1 MVRRTVQ
8 DLLQGADN
16 TQRGAHAA
24 REVQRVRL
32 VAPVPALAGSL
43 GCASQRSAQHDGV
56 SAQCERLH
64 HVTGAAQ
71 GAVSDH
77 VYVAAAGLIQV
88 VRTCRSHVGDSG
100 CHGCGDAQALA
111 GGLCGTAAEAHQHA
125 GCAGTH
131 QVLSL
136 RVASN
141 ATNDDRNVELVD
153 ELLQVQRL
161 VRGGNVLSRDGRAT
175 DDEQLN
181 ARLHHGLVVLL
192 GVLRTQGACN
202 DHAGVTNLFQA
213 CSDQFRL
220 NRLGVN
226 LLHAGGCGGGVRLG
240 QLNNLVEQRLR
251 VLVAGPQALEVQH
264 AQATQLTQR
273 NGGRRGHD
281 RVHGRTNDGGVE
293 LEGVNLPGGV
303 DVAAVAGTAGRHQ
316 RHIVQGVGGAGFLG
330 EANLNFRHGVNPFE
344 FGLRGAAGRYSRRCP
359 PDT

>member
-1 MVRRTVQ
+1 M
-8 DLLQGADN
+8 
-16 TQRGAHAA
+16 
-24 REVQRVRL
+24 RL

-43 GCASQRSAQHDGV
+43 GCASQRSAQHDSV

-77 VYVAAAGLIQV
+77 VYVAAAGLVQV
-88 VRTCRSHVGDSG
+88 VGTCRSHVGDSG

-136 RVASN
+136 RVASH
-141 ATNDDRNVELVD
+141 ATNNDRNVELVD

-161 VRGGNVLSRDGRAT
+161 VRGGNVLSRDGRTA

-181 ARLHHGLVVLL
+181 ARLHYGLVVLL
-192 GVLRTQGACN
+192 GVLRAQGACN
-202 DHAGVTNLFQA
+202 DHAGVTDLFQA
-213 CSDQFRL
+213 CSNQFRL

-240 QLNNLVEQRLR
+240 QLNNLVQQRLR
-251 VLVAGPQALEVQH
+251 VLVTGPQALEVQH
-264 AQATQLTQR
+264 TQATQLAQC

-281 RVHGRTNDGGVE
+281 RVHGRTNNRGVE
-293 LEGVNLPGGV
+293 LEGINLPGGV
-303 DVAAVAGTAGRHQ
+303 NVTAVAGTAGGNQ
-316 RHIVQGVGGAGFLG
+316 RHIVQGVGGAGVLR

>member
-1 MVRRTVQ
+1 M
-8 DLLQGADN
+8 
-16 TQRGAHAA
+16 
-24 REVQRVRL
+24 RL

-43 GCASQRSAQHDGV
+43 GCASQRSTQHDSV
-56 SAQCERLH
+56 SAQCESLH
-64 HVTGAAQ
+64 HVAGAAQ
-71 GAVSDH
+71 GAVSNH
-77 VYVAAAGLIQV
+77 VHVAAAGLIQV

-141 ATNDDRNVELVD
+141 ATNDDRNVQLVD

-161 VRGGNVLSRDGRAT
+161 VRGGNMLSRDGRAT

-192 GVLRTQGACN
+192 GVLRAQGACN

-226 LLHAGGCGGGVRLG
+226 LLHAGGCGGRVRLG
-240 QLNNLVEQRLR
+240 QLDNLVKQRLR

-264 AQATQLTQR
+264 AQATQLTQC
-273 NGGRRGHD
+273 NGSRRGHD

-293 LEGVNLPGGV
+293 LESVNLPGGV
-303 DVAAVAGTAGRHQ
+303 DVAAVAGTTGRHQ
-316 RHIVQGVGGAGFLG
+316 RHIVQGVGGAGVLR